1 MPKHIKT
8 CRICGKEYEACR
20 SSHRNDNIFRWQDVA
35 CSIECGM
42 KYLEKVEKSRT
53 QTVSEAVKDSENIVL
68 TDNVLTSIEDE
79 SNWDES
85 LDDDNQFGNTP

>member
-1 MPKHIKT
+1 MPKYIKT

-20 SSHRNDNIFRWQDVA
+20 SSRKNDNIFRWQDVA

-42 KYLEKVEKSRT
+42 KYLEKIEKSRKKT
-53 QTVSEAVKDSENIVL
+53 TIESVKDSENIVFADDIL
-68 TDNVLTSIEDE
+68 TPIEDE
-79 SNWDES
+79 DSWDES